1 MEDSSLVATQF
12 IVPPNLR
19 KKINSPLEDSVFKP
33 VSAASYKK
41 NNCFKIPAKTDVLLN
56 FNQMVESNA
65 RWPQRDITK
74 GCFPEA
80 GFHTLSEKWC

>member
-1 MEDSSLVATQF
+1 MEDSSLVANQS

-19 KKINSPLEDSVFKP
+19 KKKIISPLDDRVFEP

-41 NNCFKIPAKTDVLLN
+41 QCFKIPAKTDVLLN

-65 RWPQRDITK
+65 R
-74 GCFPEA
+74 
-80 GFHTLSEKWC
+80 